1 MRQVASVVVAMKP
14 VTLALIAAVVLPV
27 PTSHATSFDFFATLS
42 GPAESPPNNSPG
54 TGTATL
60 SLSSERPEDYRG
72 ARRIAPS
79 RRITSPL
86 SMSFSMMCLAS
97 LA

>member
-1 MRQVASVVVAMKP
+1 MGQDRQTGRIQDAVEP
-14 VTLALIAAVVLPV
+14 ALPGRTHRPLEGGARSAAGVVL
-27 PTSHATSFDFFATLS
+27 FQ
-42 GPAESPPNNSPG
+42 
-54 TGTATL
+54 
-60 SLSSERPEDYRG
+60 RG

-86 SMSFSMMCLAS
+86 SISFSMMCLAS